1 MSIHANIR
9 QICSTLPEGVKLL
22 CVSKYHTIEQTQE
35 AYDAGI
41 RDFGESRAAELEQKA
56 LALPDDI
63 RWHFIGH
70 LQRNK
75 AKNVCRYASMIQSVD
90 SLPLLIT
97 INSVATKQMDVLLE
111 IHVAEETT
119 KTGLS
124 VEQLNLLFQQND
136 LFSLRNIRIRGLM
149 GMATQTDDTAQIHR
163 EFKQLKELFDQLRR
177 TRFADKP
184 YFDIL
189 SMGMSNDYEIAIS
202 EGSNMVRIGSLIF
215 DGQNE

>member
-9 QICSTLPEGVKLL
+9 QLCSTLPEGVKLL